1 MRTLLTL
8 GVVALSACAP
18 DGTSPNAVPTASP
31 ALAKNAGDTPVLLA
45 RAILPSDAYQPGPIS
60 GTLITPD
67 NGVTLPFPG
76 QPVPGFSAVLDA
88 GDGTFWA
95 MPDNGYAAKNNSAD
109 SLAEID
115 GALRRYYRNP
125 SGFDVHERTSAPIAF
140 ERLDIIP
147 WACRA

>member
-45 RAILPSDAYQPGPIS
+45 RAILPSDGVSAGPHLGHAHHARQRRNAS
-60 GTLITPD
+60 
-67 NGVTLPFPG
+67 LPRAARAR
-76 QPVPGFSAVLDA
+76 FSAVLDA